1 VHGTD
6 GSQYHTGVQKG
17 SSLATWVDALY
28 RSATIVNENDL
39 EVTYKDMKLLR
50 FVIPK
55 SLMANV
61 SINPDNAQYYM
72 NGPSGAINISSCAP
86 SNMPIFMTKPHFL
99 DASPAVLSY
108 IDGMQ
113 PDASLHDTFVDVEPI
128 TGIVMRVL
136 RRLQVTFNVGP
147 QLQNVI
153 IPTLSLSLSLSQSS
167 CHIIS
172 FLSSLY

>member
-55 SLMANV
+55 WRM
-61 SINPDNAQYYM
+61 Y
-72 NGPSGAINISSCAP
+72 PS
-86 SNMPIFMTKPHFL
+86 TL
-99 DASPAVLSY
+99 
-108 IDGMQ
+108 
-113 PDASLHDTFVDVEPI
+113 T
-128 TGIVMRVL
+128 MRN
-136 RRLQVTFNVGP
+136 T
-147 QLQNVI
+147 I
-153 IPTLSLSLSLSQSS
+153 
-167 CHIIS
+167 
-172 FLSSLY
+172 